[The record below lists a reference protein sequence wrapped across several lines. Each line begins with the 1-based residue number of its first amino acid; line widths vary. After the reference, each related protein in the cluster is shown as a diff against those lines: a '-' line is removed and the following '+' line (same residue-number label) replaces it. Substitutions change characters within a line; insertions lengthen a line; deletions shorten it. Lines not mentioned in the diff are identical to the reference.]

1 MMVKICGIT
10 RREDADVAVEAGAS
24 AIGFVFYPRSP
35 RFVTAQ
41 QAAEIGRGLDVWK
54 VGVFVNESAKAIE
67 EAMHAAQL
75 DVAQIYGGEVPVG
88 ARVWSAFRLNPADR
102 ALTFFYPECEA
113 VLLDGPSNGLSFDW
127 RQAKEFPGKVIL
139 AGGLDASNVAEAIRA
154 AQPWGVDACS
164 KLESSPGIKDHGKM
178 KRFIQTALQ
187 AWPHHKNEHYFPT
200 RYLPT

>member
-35 RFVTAQ
+35 RCVTAE
-41 QAAEIGRGLDVWK
+41 QAAKIGSGLDVWK
-54 VGVFVNESAKAIE
+54 VGVFVDESAKAIE

-75 DVAQIYGGEVPVG
+75 DVAQIYGGEAPDG
-88 ARVWSAFRLNPADR
+88 TRIWRAFRVNGANP
-102 ALTFFYPECEA
+102 TFLCPDCEA
-113 VLLDGPSNGLSFDW
+113 VLLDGAANGLSFDW
-127 RQAKEFPGKVIL
+127 GQAKGLQAKVIV
-139 AGGLDASNVAEAIRA
+139 AGGLDASNVAEAIHI

-164 KLESSPGIKDHGKM
+164 KLESSLGIKDHEKM

-187 AWPHHKNEHYFPT
+187 AWQT
-200 RYLPT
+200 ALQA